1 MEISPVSHMNRRVF
15 FAELL
20 GTFALAYVVRLSLIY
35 ALPVPI
41 TPLLAA
47 LTLGLFVAIVG
58 PISGC
63 HINPA
68 VTIGLLS
75 VRKIKAPAAVLYI
88 AAQLLG
94 ACIAL
99 LLSLLVSGTP
109 VAVSIPLSPLL
120 QIFGEFFGAYFFL
133 LTIGSVVD
141 GRISHGIP
149 LAIGSGLLFGILV
162 ASPFS
167 AGILNPAVAVALSPD
182 ALWVYLLAPIA
193 GGIAGAWT
201 SKLFGKK

>member
-1 MEISPVSHMNRRVF
+1 MNRRVF

-20 GTFALAYVVRLSLIY
+20 GTFTLAYVVRLSLVY

-41 TPLLAA
+41 TPILAA
-47 LTLGLFVAIVG
+47 LTLGLFVAMLG
-58 PISGC
+58 PISGA

-75 VRKIKAPAAVLYI
+75 VKKIKPHTAVLYI

-109 VAVSIPLSPLL
+109 VAVSIPVHPLL
-120 QIFGEFFGAYFFL
+120 QIFGEFSGAFFFL
-133 LTIGSVVD
+133 LMIGSVID
-141 GRISHGIP
+141 GRITGHAAPI
-149 LAIGSGLLFGILV
+149 AIGSGLLFGILV

-182 ALWVYLLAPIA
+182 QLWIYLLAPILGA
-193 GGIAGAWT
+193 VAGAWT
-201 SKLFGKK
+201 SKAFGKK